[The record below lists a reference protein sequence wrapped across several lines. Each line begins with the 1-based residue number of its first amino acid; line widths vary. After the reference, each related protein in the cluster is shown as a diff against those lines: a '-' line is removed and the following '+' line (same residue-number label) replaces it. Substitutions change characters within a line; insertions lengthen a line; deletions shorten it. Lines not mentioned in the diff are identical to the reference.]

1 MQVQPFGALRWGLAV
16 AVANYLVAGDAGRA
30 RLRLTTNIQIPCPHC
45 SLKSNIPFSLDG
57 LLGFYM
63 RGANLTATARGA
75 AGGSSGSTS
84 GSGSGSSSAV
94 AGQQQQQHPGL
105 GDLEI
110 QFESSSPS
118 AYTISQSS
126 TLR

>member
-63 RGANLTATARGA
+63 RGTNLTTTARGA
-75 AGGSSGSTS
+75 ASASGSTSTS
-84 GSGSGSSSAV
+84 GSGSGSGSDV
-94 AGQQQQQHPGL
+94 AGQQQQHPGL